1 MTKYAAQIIDNIV
14 EDVIVA
20 NYEWAIEKI
29 GGEWVDCTD
38 GDRPSAGIGFTYDP
52 ETKTF
57 IQPSVEIQD

>member
-1 MTKYAAQIIDNIV
+1 MTEYAAQLIENVV

-38 GDRPSAGIGFTYDP
+38 GDKPSAGIGFTYDP
-52 ETKTF
+52 ATETF
-57 IQPSVEIQD
+57 SPPPVEEM